1 MVNKFTSGG
10 LRASAFR
17 IPQARYGRGTSQT
30 SLLGPSTFGHL
41 PCEQL
46 LYSFTYPSPGGM
58 DGHRGIQ
65 RIGEASP
72 IVRREGGGPPGRI
85 EGVPHRVRPGPARR
99 ERRPRRENRAGIHS
113 PSGRRLDRAVRPRP
127 PAARCGRTDG
137 EAPLDGGPGGPRARW
152 DLGALPEEFPPASV
166 RLGVMV
172 NKLAKVLRADGMV
185 LLDGRGARHGKLVYH
200 VLPGRPHRPINEKRR
215 VREQV
220 QDVERRAG
228 PLFGPTD

>member
-46 LYSFTYPSPGGM
+46 LYSFIYPSPGGM

-166 RLGVMV
+166 RLVGDGKQVGQGPS
-172 NKLAKVLRADGMV
+172 LRWDSPAW
-185 LLDGRGARHGKLVYH
+185 LRGARHGKLVYH
-200 VLPGRPHRPINEKRR
+200 VLPGRPHGPVNEKRR
-215 VREQV
+215 VRE
-220 QDVERRAG
+220 
-228 PLFGPTD
+228 